1 MALSMIGSAV
11 FIALLLLYVIVL
23 LSIGRW
29 SAKNVD
35 SSNDYLLAGRS
46 VPLGLSVL
54 SLLGTWFGSS
64 AILGATRNTYESGMN
79 GTVLEPFA
87 CAATLAFTG
96 IFFAGPL
103 WTRQVAT
110 VADLFRERMGP
121 AAEWISCLIQIPTF
135 FCWIGAQYL
144 SIGALLET
152 YLGMPAWIGAI
163 VSSLVVLLILWS
175 GGMWAVTWTNSF
187 LVALSIASVVILF
200 IGTASTVGGGD
211 LISGVREVW
220 TQTPREQLSFIPDMR
235 LSTILGVV
243 GLFLTGLL
251 GNVPGQDLQQRV
263 LCARSPQVARWCCI
277 ISSVLY
283 LAVGL
288 IPIFVGFAAK
298 IRLADHIT
306 EDDVRGDQ
314 VLPIAASHFLS
325 EPFEILLLL
334 GLISV
339 NLAVAASATIS
350 QTTILS
356 NNVLGRW
363 QNREAGNPIRERA
376 CVIAVMIGSL
386 IAAFSGESVMGLLEI
401 SLVIVMVA
409 LFVPMCVCLFAR
421 TVAPWTGVA
430 SMLAGTLVW
439 GCHVA
444 VEGWLSPGSG
454 QASDTFGEPSALQWY
469 LAVPAEIQGLFASAM
484 VAALPHFVKSRR
496 KTEGY

>member
-1 MALSMIGSAV
+1 
-11 FIALLLLYVIVL
+11 
-23 LSIGRW
+23 
-29 SAKNVD
+29 
-35 SSNDYLLAGRS
+35 
-46 VPLGLSVL
+46 
-54 SLLGTWFGSS
+54 
-64 AILGATRNTYESGMN
+64 MN

-121 AAEWISCLIQIPTF
+121 SAEWVSCLIQIPTF

-163 VSSLVVLLILWS
+163 VSSMVVLLILWS

-187 LVALSIASVVILF
+187 LVALSIVSVVILF
-200 IGTASTVGGGD
+200 IGTASTVGQGD
-211 LISGVREVW
+211 VVSGVREVW
-220 TQTPREQLSFIPDMR
+220 AQTPREKLSFFPDMR
-235 LSTILGVV
+235 VSTILGVV
-243 GLFLTGLL
+243 GIFLTGLL

-263 LCARSPQVARWCCI
+263 LCARSPQVARWSCI

-306 EDDVRGDQ
+306 EDDVQGDQ

-325 EPFEILLLL
+325 EPFEIVLLL

-356 NNVLGRW
+356 NNVLRRW
-363 QNREAGNPIRERA
+363 LRHESGNPIRERA

-386 IAAFSGESVMGLLEI
+386 VAAFSGESVMGLLEI

-421 TVAPWTGVA
+421 TVVPWTGVA
-430 SMLAGTLVW
+430 SMLAGSLVW

-444 VEGWLSPGSG
+444 VQEWLPQDLASSG
-454 QASDTFGEPSALQWY
+454 TSIGMSALQRY
-469 LAVPAEIQGLFASAM
+469 LAVPAEIQGLLASLI
-484 VAALPHFVKSRR
+484 VATIPLL
-496 KTEGY
+496 GYSPGKENNA

>member
-121 AAEWISCLIQIPTF
+121 SAEWVSCLIQIPTF

-163 VSSLVVLLILWS
+163 VSSMVVLLILWS

-187 LVALSIASVVILF
+187 LVALSIVSVVILF
-200 IGTASTVGGGD
+200 IGTASTVGQGD
-211 LISGVREVW
+211 VVSGVREVW
-220 TQTPREQLSFIPDMR
+220 AQTPREKLSFFPDMR
-235 LSTILGVV
+235 VSTILGVV
-243 GLFLTGLL
+243 GIFLTGLL

-263 LCARSPQVARWCCI
+263 LCARSPQVARWSCI

-306 EDDVRGDQ
+306 EDDVQGDQ

-325 EPFEILLLL
+325 EPFEIVLLL

-356 NNVLGRW
+356 NNVLRRW
-363 QNREAGNPIRERA
+363 LRHESGNPIRERA

-386 IAAFSGESVMGLLEI
+386 VAAFSGESVMGLLEI

-421 TVAPWTGVA
+421 TVVPWTGVA
-430 SMLAGTLVW
+430 SMLAGSLVW

-444 VEGWLSPGSG
+444 VQERLPQDLASSG
-454 QASDTFGEPSALQWY
+454 TSIGMSALQRY
-469 LAVPAEIQGLFASAM
+469 LAVPAEIQGLLASLI
-484 VAALPHFVKSRR
+484 VATIPLL
-496 KTEGY
+496 GYSPGKENNA